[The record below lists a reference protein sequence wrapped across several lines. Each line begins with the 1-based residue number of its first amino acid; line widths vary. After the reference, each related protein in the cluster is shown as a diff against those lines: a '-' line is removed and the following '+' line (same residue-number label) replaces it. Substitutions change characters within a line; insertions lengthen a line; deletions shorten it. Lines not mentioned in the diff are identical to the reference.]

1 MTNEIMNDVVE
12 TVDQETMPAE
22 VDATCDEVNVPAL
35 IAATVFSVVVLP
47 FAAAFSAVAGVDAAK
62 TYFSKEA
69 KAKRE
74 AKKEARQKKRAER
87 KLNKEL
93 KKQKKPIIV
102 DDDVNV
108 EDINVT
114 IE

>member
-22 VDATCDEVNVPAL
+22 VDETCDEVNVPAL
-35 IAATVFSVVVLP
+35 VGATLLSVVVFP
-47 FAAAFSAVAGVDAAK
+47 FAAAFSAFAGANAALE
-62 TYFSKEA
+62 YFSEDAKEA
-69 KAKRE
+69 RK